1 LLVEE
6 LLHAARVYSHFFSKF
21 ATLHAH
27 IVTESLIFNKRNS
40 TESMH
45 PILNI
50 AVRAARNA
58 GNIVVRAMDHID
70 RLNIKTKS
78 ENDFVTEVDKAAE
91 QEIIRTIRKAYPD
104 HAIMAEESGTQ
115 EGNDYLW
122 IIDPLDGTT
131 NYLHGFPQF
140 AISIALQHKQVLEQA
155 VVYDPLRQE
164 LFTASRG
171 RGAQLN
177 DRRIRVTSRT
187 TLDGALL
194 GTGFPFKQQQHL
206 DAYLETFKA
215 LFPMTAGIRRAGAA
229 ALDLAY
235 VACGRLDGFWE
246 LGLQPWDMAAGV
258 LLIEESGGFVSDFAG
273 EKNYL
278 QTGNLVAA
286 NPRLLKPMLD
296 KIQPHLIPDLAK

>member
-1 LLVEE
+1 
-6 LLHAARVYSHFFSKF
+6 
-21 ATLHAH
+21 
-27 IVTESLIFNKRNS
+27 
-40 TESMH
+40 MH

-70 RLNIKTKS
+70 RLNVKTKS
-78 ENDFVTEVDKAAE
+78 ANDFVSDVDKAAE
-91 QEIIRTIRKAYPD
+91 QEIIRTIRKAYPG
-104 HAIMAEESGTQ
+104 HAIMAEESGQ
-115 EGNDYLW
+115 QSGDDYQW

-140 AISIALQHKQVLEQA
+140 AISIALRHKQTLEQA

-177 DRRIRVTSRT
+177 DRRIRVTTRT
-187 TLDGALL
+187 SLDGALL
-194 GTGFPFKQQQHL
+194 GTGFPFKEQQHL
-206 DAYLETFKA
+206 EAYLETFKA
-215 LFPMTAGIRRAGAA
+215 LFPMTAGIRRAGSA

-246 LGLQPWDMAAGV
+246 LGLNPWDMAAGV
-258 LLIEESGGFVSDFAG
+258 LLIEEAGGFVSDFAG

-278 QTGNLVAA
+278 ENGNVVAA

-296 KIQPHLIPDLAK
+296 RILPHLTADLKK